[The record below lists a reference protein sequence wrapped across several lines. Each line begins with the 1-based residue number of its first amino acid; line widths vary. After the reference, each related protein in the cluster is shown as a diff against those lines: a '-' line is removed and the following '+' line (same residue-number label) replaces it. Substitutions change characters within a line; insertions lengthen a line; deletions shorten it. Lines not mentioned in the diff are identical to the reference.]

1 MPGRVNDICPQK
13 TRVDLEWDRL
23 LDALAARCE
32 GEMGKALARDWD
44 FAETHDGART
54 RLARSKEAADLYR
67 KGESIPVEGLT
78 DVREAVARLAVGG
91 VLAAVEIRGVGKM
104 LSSARTL
111 RRFLNS
117 RRTSHPALADAL
129 TTDPTLDSLAEEIE
143 SSFDADGTLSD
154 RASPRL
160 RELRGE
166 QQQARARILSR
177 LDDLMNRYDRVLQDR
192 FVTEREGRYVL
203 PVRSD
208 AHERFQ
214 GLVHAASASG
224 STIFVEPR
232 AVISLGNR
240 LKMLDAHVERE
251 EVLVYT
257 RISTLLADSLPSI
270 EACCDAIALAD
281 VLGAT
286 AKLAHELKLDF
297 VNVVDEPVVDLK
309 DARHVLLAMD
319 LGGKVVPSDLR
330 VQGSHAVVVS
340 GPNAGG
346 KTVALKTV
354 GLAALSIRSGLPVAC
369 APESTLGIF
378 DVVLTDVGDDQSITK
393 NLSTFSAHVSNVVRI
408 LDAAQP
414 GALVLLDELA
424 GGTDPREGEALAAG
438 VLDSLCARGA
448 AVIAT
453 THYEGLKALALAD
466 PRFENA
472 SCGFD
477 IATMTPTFR
486 ISLGIPGKSSALAV
500 ARQFGMPSTVV
511 ERAEKFLTREDRN
524 FDAVVEKMHEER
536 AALELARTAAQAREA
551 EAEKTRARL
560 EEEIE
565 RAKAR
570 EEKTISRDA
579 EALVAGLKRA
589 KEDLRA
595 AQAKL
600 RTKKI
605 DESDLREA
613 ARAIDRVAGTVAIG
627 GELERV
633 TGREPQNWRA
643 DVPKDDLKKGAKV
656 YVPRLRAVAEIL
668 DIQGDDVRVTAGAL
682 KMTLHASE
690 LRAALDAEKPKEEK
704 PKKKTSSSSRASF
717 DNAPLQTRDTTC
729 DLRGLRVDE
738 ALSTAVSFLDKS
750 VRQKHDVA
758 FLVHGHGTGALRE
771 SIREELG
778 RSPYVAYFRSGTH
791 DEGGEGVTVVWLA

>member
-1 MPGRVNDICPQK
+1 MSLAENPCPSK
-13 TRVDLEWDRL
+13 SRADLEWDRL
-23 LDALAARCE
+23 LEALAARCE
-32 GEMGKALARDWD
+32 GEMGKALARAWD
-44 FAETHDGART
+44 FAETRDGVRM
-54 RLARSKEAADLYR
+54 RLARAKEASDLYR
-67 KGESIPVEGLT
+67 KGEPLPAQDLD
-78 DVREAVARLAVGG
+78 DVRDAVARLAVGG
-91 VLAAVEIRGVGKM
+91 VLAAIEIRAIGKM
-104 LSSARTL
+104 LASARAL
-111 RRFLNS
+111 RRYLNS
-117 RRTSHPALADAL
+117 RRSSHPALADAL

-160 RELRGE
+160 KELRGE
-166 QQQARARILSR
+166 QQQARTRILSR
-177 LDDLMNRYDRVLQDR
+177 LGDLMNRYDRVLQDK

-208 AHERFQ
+208 AHERFP
-214 GLVHAASASG
+214 GLVHAASSSG

-251 EVLVYT
+251 ELLVYT

-270 EACCDAIALAD
+270 EACRDAIALAD
-281 VLGAT
+281 VLAAM

-297 VNVVDEPVVDLK
+297 VNVVDEPTVDLK

-319 LGGKVVPSDLR
+319 LGSKVVPSDLR
-330 VQGSHAVVVS
+330 VTGSHAVVVS

-354 GLAALSIRSGLPVAC
+354 GLAALSIRAGLPIAC
-369 APESTLGIF
+369 APESTIGIF
-378 DVVLTDVGDDQSITK
+378 DSVLTDVGDDQSITK

-408 LDAAQP
+408 LDGAQP

-486 ISLGIPGKSSALAV
+486 ISQGIPGKSSALAV
-500 ARQFGMPSTVV
+500 ARQFGIPSTVID
-511 ERAEKFLTREDRN
+511 RAEKFLTREDRN

-536 AALELARTAAQAREA
+536 AALELARNAADTREA
-551 EAEKTRARL
+551 EAREAKQRL

-579 EALVAGLKRA
+579 EALVAGLRRA

-600 RTKKI
+600 RNKKV
-605 DESDLREA
+605 DEADLKEA
-613 ARAIDRVAGTVAIG
+613 ARAIDRVAGSVAIG

-633 TGREPQNWRA
+633 TGREPQSWRA
-643 DVPKDDLKKGAKV
+643 DVPKDELRRGAKV

-690 LRAALDAEKPKEEK
+690 LRAALTAEKPKEEK
-704 PKKKTSSSSRASF
+704 PKKRPFSSSRASF

-738 ALSTAVSFLDKS
+738 ALSTAVTFLDKS
-750 VRQKHDVA
+750 VQQKRDVA

>member
-1 MPGRVNDICPQK
+1 MTLSPDPCPQK
-13 TRVDLEWDRL
+13 TRADLEWDRVL
-23 LDALAARCE
+23 HALAVRCE
-32 GEMGKALARDWD
+32 GEMGKALALDLD
-44 FAETHDGART
+44 FAETRADVRT
-54 RLARSKEAADLYR
+54 RLARSKEASDLYR
-67 KGESIPVEGLT
+67 KGEPLPVDALE
-78 DVREAVARLAVGG
+78 DVRDAVARLAVGG
-91 VLAAVEIRGVGKM
+91 VLAAIEIRSIGKM

-111 RRFLNS
+111 RRYLNS
-117 RRTSHPALADAL
+117 RRTNYPALADAL

-154 RASPRL
+154 SASPRL
-160 RELRGE
+160 KELRGE

-177 LDDLMNRYDRVLQDR
+177 MDDLMVRYDRVLQDK

-208 AHERFQ
+208 AHERFP
-214 GLVHAASASG
+214 GLVHAASSSG
-224 STIFVEPR
+224 ATIFVEPR

-257 RISTLLADSLPSI
+257 RISAMLADSLPSI
-270 EACCDAIALAD
+270 EACRDAIALAD

-297 VNVVDEPVVDLK
+297 VNVVDEPTVDLK
-309 DARHVLLAMD
+309 DARHLLLVMD
-319 LGGKVVPSDLR
+319 LGNKVVPSDLR
-330 VQGSHAVVVS
+330 VGGSHAVVVS

-354 GLAALSIRSGLPVAC
+354 GLAALSIRAGLPLAC
-369 APESTLGIF
+369 APESTIGIF
-378 DVVLTDVGDDQSITK
+378 DVVLSDVGDDQSITK
-393 NLSTFSAHVSNVVRI
+393 NLSTFSAHISNIVRI
-408 LDAAQP
+408 LDDAQP

-448 AVIAT
+448 AVLAT

-466 PRFENA
+466 PCFENA
-472 SCGFD
+472 SCSID
-477 IATMTPTFR
+477 VATMTPTFR

-500 ARQFGMPSTVV
+500 AKQFGMPGTVI

-536 AALELARTAAQAREA
+536 AALELARQAAETREA
-551 EAEKTRARL
+551 EAEKTRAKL
-560 EEEIE
+560 AEEIE
-565 RAKAR
+565 KTKNR
-570 EEKTISRDA
+570 EEKAISRDA
-579 EALVAGLKRA
+579 EALVAGLRRA

-605 DESDLREA
+605 DEADLKEA
-613 ARAIDRVAGTVAIG
+613 ARAIDRVAGSIAIG

-643 DVPKDDLKKGAKV
+643 DVPKDEIRKGAKV
-656 YVPRLRAVAEIL
+656 YVPRLRA
-668 DIQGDDVRVTAGAL
+668 
-682 KMTLHASE
+682 
-690 LRAALDAEKPKEEK
+690 
-704 PKKKTSSSSRASF
+704 
-717 DNAPLQTRDTTC
+717 
-729 DLRGLRVDE
+729 
-738 ALSTAVSFLDKS
+738 
-750 VRQKHDVA
+750 
-758 FLVHGHGTGALRE
+758 
-771 SIREELG
+771 
-778 RSPYVAYFRSGTH
+778 
-791 DEGGEGVTVVWLA
+791 